1 MKRLFIFLT
10 IFLGGTSLV
19 TAQSAA
25 DSVRQV
31 VSQFFVAMRA
41 TDTSQLRAL
50 MTPSVIFQTVKS
62 TTNESAQ
69 AVNESVDDFLRNIA
83 RLKPNQVDEKIEFS
97 STNVEGEMASVWTPY
112 RFYFNNQFSHCGV
125 NSFTL
130 IRSSGHWRIHFIID
144 TRQKANC
151 STISSK

>member
-1 MKRLFIFLT
+1 MKRLFILLT
-10 IFLGGTSLV
+10 IFLGVSSLV
-19 TAQSAA
+19 AAQNPA

-41 TDTSQLRAL
+41 TDTTQLREL

-62 TTNESAQ
+62 TTKDSAQ
-69 AVNESVDDFLRNIA
+69 AVNESVDDFLRSIA

-97 STNVEGEMASVWTPY
+97 SINVEGAMASVWTPY

-130 IRSSGHWRIHFIID
+130 IRSSGQWRIHFIID
-144 TRQKANC
+144 TRKKTNC
-151 STISSK
+151 STINSK

>member
-1 MKRLFIFLT
+1 MKRLFILWAFV
-10 IFLGGTSLV
+10 LGGSSLV
-19 TAQSAA
+19 AAQNPV

-41 TDTSQLRAL
+41 TDTAQLRAL
-50 MTPSVIFQTVKS
+50 MTPSVIFQTVKV
-62 TTNESAQ
+62 TADGSAQ
-69 AVNESVDDFLRNIA
+69 AVSESVEDFLKSIA
-83 RLKPNQVDEKIEFS
+83 RLKPNQVDEQIEFAS
-97 STNVEGEMASVWTPY
+97 VNVEGSLASVWTPY

-130 IRSSGHWRIHFIID
+130 IRSSGQWRIYFIID

-151 STISSK
+151 STTSSK